1 MDNVLNVAV
10 QYTDAEIIKQVL
22 AGDIAWFEVLIRRYN
37 ALLYKTGRAYGF
49 NHQDTEDLMQETY
62 INAYQHLRKLE
73 NPAVFKT
80 WLIKIMLHQCY
91 HKARKGSYQYEK
103 KNDVVVNNNTNFMDL
118 PNSYSDSEKAFLKKE
133 LNQIIENSLQRLP
146 EDYRLTFALR
156 ELAGLSVNETA
167 ELMKTTPVN
176 VKVRLNRARLMLR
189 REIEQLYSAADI
201 YEFNLIYCDKI
212 VAAVMN
218 KLKDIVIDK

>member
-1 MDNVLNVAV
+1 MENVLDVTV
-10 QYTDAEIIKQVL
+10 QYTDAEVIKQIL
-22 AGDIAWFEVLIRRYN
+22 AGNTAWFEILIRRYN

-62 INAYQHLRKLE
+62 INSYQHLKKLE

-91 HKARKGSYQYEK
+91 HKARKGSYQYERSD
-103 KNDVVVNNNTNFMDL
+103 DVVVNTNTNFMNL
-118 PNSYSDSEKAFLKKE
+118 PYSYNDGAKAFLKKE
-133 LNQIIENSLQRLP
+133 LNQIIEHSLQRLP
-146 EDYRLTFALR
+146 EDYRITFALR

-167 ELMKTTPVN
+167 ELMKTSTIN
-176 VKVRLNRARLMLR
+176 VKVRLNRAKSMLR
-189 REIEQLYSAADI
+189 REIEQLYSTADI
-201 YEFNLIYCDKI
+201 YEFNLVYCDKI

-218 KLKDIVIDK
+218 KVKDMEIE